1 MKLAI
6 GWKRAAL
13 AGLAIAV
20 AAIAV
25 IVWQRLQPPGL
36 PEDIAF
42 GNGRLEATAVD
53 ITTKF
58 AGRLAEVTVQEGD
71 DVEAGQVLARLD
83 LRILEAELRQAQAL
97 VKQARKQRGAAA
109 AVIAQRNSEVL
120 LAEKNLARARELY
133 ENRNIPIEQLQRSET
148 AVRAARAVQAAAEAD
163 LATAEAV
170 IDAALAR
177 AESVRTRIDDSV
189 LTSPLASRV
198 LYRLAEP
205 GEVLAAGGKVFTVLD
220 LTDVSMTI
228 FLPTIEAGRVRI
240 HDEAR
245 IVLDALPELAIPAA
259 VSFVSPEAQFTP
271 KEVET
276 RTEREKLMFRVKV
289 RIDPAQLG
297 EYAEMVKTG
306 VPGVAYVRL
315 GDEVQW
321 PQALRV
327 RPPGTRGEDELA
339 ATVPTAKLTPGG
351 RTLP

>member
-13 AGLAIAV
+13 AGLAIA
-20 AAIAV
+20 AAVIAV
-25 IVWQRLQPPGL
+25 FAWQYLQPPGL
-36 PEDIAF
+36 PEDITF
-42 GNGRLEATAVD
+42 GNGRLEATEVD

-58 AGRLAEVTVQEGD
+58 AGRLAEVTVKEGE

-83 LRILEAELRQAQAL
+83 VREVEAELRQAQAL

-109 AVIAQRNSEVL
+109 AIIAQRRSEVV

-133 ENRNIPIEQLQRSET
+133 ENRNIPIEQLQRGET
-148 AVRAARAVQAAAEAD
+148 AVQAARAVLAAAEAD
-163 LATAEAV
+163 LATAEAA
-170 IDAALAR
+170 IEAAQAR
-177 AESVRTRIDDSV
+177 AESVRTHIDDSV
-189 LTSPLASRV
+189 LASPLAGRV

-205 GEVLAAGGKVFTVLD
+205 GEVLAPGGKVFTVLD

-228 FLPTIEAGRVRI
+228 FLPTLEAGRVRI
-240 HDEAR
+240 NDEAR
-245 IVLDALPELAIPAA
+245 IVIDALPDVTIPAT

-289 RIDPAQLG
+289 RIDPARL
-297 EYAEMVKTG
+297 AEHIGIVKVG

-315 GDEVQW
+315 GDDVQW
-321 PQALRV
+321 PLSLQV
-327 RPPGTRGEDELA
+327 RPPGDSVGA
-339 ATVPTAKLTPGG
+339 AHGSVAPTAHGPLQ
-351 RTLP
+351 RSD